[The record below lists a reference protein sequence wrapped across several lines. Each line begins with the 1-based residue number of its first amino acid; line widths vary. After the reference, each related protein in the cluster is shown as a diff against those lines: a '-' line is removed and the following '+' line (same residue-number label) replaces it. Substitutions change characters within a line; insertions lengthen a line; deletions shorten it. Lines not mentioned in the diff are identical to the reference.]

1 MLVKFTSSTS
11 GQIMMFA
18 PVARL
23 LLELVGKECT
33 ARGVITTE
41 QLPHAIQELRR
52 AADGATSHGASDA
65 QDPDP
70 DSSDDDNA
78 PDGPPIGLSQ
88 RAYPLIELLEWTR
101 KDDGFIL
108 WEAAKDF

>member
-18 PVARL
+18 QTARQL
-23 LLELVGKECT
+23 LDIVGKECN

-41 QLPHAIQELRR
+41 QLPGAIERLRV
-52 AADGATSHGASDA
+52 AVADEKGLSPGIDEEPNDVTE
-65 QDPDP
+65 
-70 DSSDDDNA
+70 SDDHDQ
-78 PDGPPIGLSQ
+78 PSRVGLRQ
-88 RAYPLIELLEWTR
+88 RAYPLIELLVWTS
-101 KDDGFIL
+101 KEDGFVL

>member
-41 QLPHAIQELRR
+41 Q
-52 AADGATSHGASDA
+52 
-65 QDPDP
+65 
-70 DSSDDDNA
+70 
-78 PDGPPIGLSQ
+78 
-88 RAYPLIELLEWTR
+88 
-101 KDDGFIL
+101 
-108 WEAAKDF
+108 

>member
-18 PVARL
+18 QVARQ
-23 LLELVGKECT
+23 LLELVGKDCS

-41 QLPHAIQELRR
+41 QLPEAIERLRV
-52 AADGATSHGASDA
+52 ATAEHKSHSSTHGEADNNDGSDEQDASA
-65 QDPDP
+65 V
-70 DSSDDDNA
+70 
-78 PDGPPIGLSQ
+78 GLGQ
-88 RAYPLIELLEWTR
+88 RAYPMIELLEWTR
-101 KDDGFIL
+101 KEDGFIL